1 MSSTLLSQS
10 SQGTL
15 NSQRSFGRK
24 LLPAAIGLTLGLVAI
39 QEVAANTA
47 GLTFYGRA
55 HVSTDFLDN
64 GKDSDF
70 NVSSNSSRIGVK
82 ASTDITDGLRGIL
95 QVESTI
101 GYDNGEGTWANRDTF
116 VGLEGDF
123 GRVRFGHLDTP
134 LKLIRSTVDVFGD
147 QIGDLRGFTRLHSN
161 TNTPLGVSAA
171 NAPYGTTDFDA
182 RFKNGIFYNTN
193 SFGGGFVFNFHYTP
207 QTNSTSSTPD
217 LDNDS
222 SAFSTSLTYEA
233 GNLYL
238 AIAQEQW
245 DNVAA
250 DGSNATRVGA
260 RYKAGDWTF
269 GGLYQQATVKPLG
282 DEKVQTIA
290 LNTSVKVSNE
300 WLLKAQIANV
310 DADTDDTGATAIAI
324 GADYILSKQF
334 RVLFA
339 YAQADND
346 DAAAYRVT
354 GGGGYGDA
362 TPTVVGETASG
373 LSVGFRYDF

>member
-39 QEVAANTA
+39 QDVAANTA

-134 LKLIRSTVDVFGD
+134 LKLIRSAVDVFGD
-147 QIGDLRGFTRLHSN
+147 QIGDLRGYTRLNGS
-161 TNTPLGVSAA
+161 TG
-171 NAPYGTTDFDA
+171 APYGQDFDA
-182 RFKNGIFYNTN
+182 RFKNGIYYNTN
-193 SFGGGFVFNFHYTP
+193 SFGGGFVFNLHYTP
-207 QTNSTSSTPD
+207 QTANGANLAD
-217 LDNDS
+217 DS

-290 LNTSVKVSNE
+290 LNTSIKVSNE